1 MHLLRQPIFLAVAFS
16 HFIVDSIN
24 SQTGLLLASLSI
36 SLSLKN
42 ADIGLIATAYAMV
55 GALSQPFFGWLADRF
70 GGRWLTAGGVL
81 WMGTFFSFMALSP
94 GHWPI
99 VWLIIGSLGSG
110 AFHPSGASQAV
121 KVGHTYMAG
130 RVATAASIFFLFG
143 QGGYSF
149 GPALGGVIM
158 DHLGRSGM
166 LLLSVL
172 ALPIGLF
179 AAWQLGGLASST
191 VAHSHAP
198 RAASEDHAGR
208 PSLAIFVL
216 LILLSGLPTWAQSV
230 TATFAPK
237 FYHEQG
243 LTATTYGLIIATM
256 MGGSAVGGVLGG
268 VLGDRWGRRRT
279 VTLTLALAV
288 VPFYFFPVARG
299 PWLYILGALA
309 GLFNGAPHSILV
321 TLAQRALPGRAGLAS
336 GLTLGF
342 MFTAGALGAYVSGL
356 AADRVGL
363 VYVLQANAGL
373 LLLAALLSLALRRT
387 EEPLR
392 TAIASVGD

>member
-1 MHLLRQPIFLAVAFS
+1 MRLLRQPVFLAVALG
-16 HFIVDSIN
+16 HFIVDTIN
-24 SQTGLLLASLSI
+24 SQTGLLLAGLSA

-42 ADIGLIATAYAMV
+42 ADIGLIATTYAMV

-70 GGRWLTAGGVL
+70 GGRWPAAGGVL
-81 WMGTFFSFMALSP
+81 WMATFFSLMAFAP
-94 GHWPI
+94 GYWPI
-99 VWLIIGSLGSG
+99 VWLIIGALGSG
-110 AFHPSGASQAV
+110 AFHPSGTSQAAN
-121 KVGHTYMAG
+121 VGRTHMAG

-149 GPALGGVIM
+149 GPALGGVIV
-158 DHLGRSGM
+158 DYLGRSGM
-166 LLLSVL
+166 VLLSAL

-179 AAWQLGGLASST
+179 AAWQLRAPGQAAA
-191 VAHSHAP
+191 AHSQAL
-198 RAASEDHAGR
+198 RAAPEDAAGR
-208 PSLAIFVL
+208 PNLSAFVL
-216 LILLSGLPTWAQSV
+216 LILLSGLPTWAHSA

-243 LTATTYGLIIATM
+243 LSATVYGVIIATT
-256 MGGSAVGGVLGG
+256 MGGSAVGGVIGG

-279 VTLTLALAV
+279 VTLMLALAIL
-288 VPFYFFPVARG
+288 PFYFFPVAQG
-299 PWLYILGALA
+299 PWVYVWGALA

-321 TLAQRALPGRAGLAS
+321 TMAQRAMPGRAALAS

-363 VYVLQANAGL
+363 AYVLQANAGL
-373 LLLAALLSLALRRT
+373 LLAATLLSLALRRA
-387 EEPLR
+387 EEPLKVV
-392 TAIASVGD
+392 AASAEG